1 MMGKNISFI
10 IAVLLA
16 FGIGSCRDPFEP
28 EVTNADIALLVV
40 EGYIETNGEEST
52 IYLSRTNPIRSDSV
66 ALPVIDAS
74 VFLVSGTGEQWSFS
88 ETDSGTYSF
97 TGFFNTDNTYQLG
110 INLPNGKQYLSDP
123 MKPIVTPEI
132 NELNFLSDEAGVEI
146 FISTKGNDDAQFFL
160 WDYEE
165 HWIFRPGVISFLK
178 FENGEVSKRGPDERI
193 DLCWNTNL
201 FPKIIL
207 QNSARFAD
215 NTIIQRELVRIP
227 KESEKLTQRYS
238 IKVRQRAIDQ
248 ATYDFWEIL
257 RKNSDDIGGIFSP
270 LPSLIGGNIKAVNSG
285 DEDAIGY
292 VSMGQSAS
300 KRIYIDNAD
309 VAPWKVFIPEYEFC
323 FVFGDTIPPNEA
335 GTAFNNID
343 RVPARE
349 IFDGLFFLGYQA
361 STKKCTDCTLRGT
374 NVAPDFWED

>member
-1 MMGKNISFI
+1 MGKGISYI
-10 IAVLLA
+10 VAVILA
-16 FGIGSCRDPFEP
+16 FLWGSCRDPFEP
-28 EVTNADIALLVV
+28 EVTDQDISILVV
-40 EGYIETNGEEST
+40 EGFIETNGEES
-52 IYLSRTNPIRSDSV
+52 ILYLSKTNPIRSDTS
-66 ALPVIDAS
+66 ALPVTDATIILKS
-74 VFLVSGTGEQWSFS
+74 ETGEQWAFS
-88 ETDSGTYSF
+88 ESDLGTYTY
-97 TGFFNTDNTYQLG
+97 TGFFDTDKIYQLN
-110 INLPNGKQYLSDP
+110 INLSNGKQYVSDP
-123 MKPIVTPEI
+123 MKPIISPEI
-132 NELNFLSDEAGVEI
+132 NELNFLRDEAGVEI
-146 FISTKGNDDAQFFL
+146 FISTKGNDEAQYFL

-178 FENGEVSKRGPDERI
+178 FEDGAVSKREPDERI

-207 QNSARFAD
+207 QNSARFED

-227 KESEKLTQRYS
+227 NQSEKLTQRYS

-270 LPSLIGGNIKAVNSG
+270 LPSLIGGNIKAVTLG
-285 DEDAIGY
+285 EDNAIGY

-300 KRIYIDNAD
+300 QRIYIDYAD

-323 FVFGDTIPPNEA
+323 FVFGDTIPPNRA
-335 GTAFNNID
+335 STAFNNID

-349 IFDGLFFLGYQA
+349 IFDGMFFLGYQA
-361 STKKCTDCTLRGT
+361 STKQCTDCTLRGT

>member
-1 MMGKNISFI
+1 MGKRISYVV
-10 IAVLLA
+10 AVLLL
-16 FGIGSCRDPFEP
+16 FLWGSCRDPFEP
-28 EVTNADIALLVV
+28 EVTNADISLLVV

-52 IYLSRTNPIRSDSV
+52 IYISKTNPIRSGS
-66 ALPVIDAS
+66 ATLPVIDAS
-74 VFLVSGTGEQWSFS
+74 VFLISSTGEEWSFS
-88 ETDSGTYSF
+88 ETDSGTYSY
-97 TGFFNTDNTYQLG
+97 TGFFDIQDTYQLG
-110 INLPNGKQYLSDP
+110 INLTNGKQYLSEP

-132 NELNFLSDEAGVEI
+132 NELNFLRDEAGVEI
-146 FISTKGNDDAQFFL
+146 FISTKGTDEAQYFL

-178 FENGEVSKRGPDERI
+178 FENGAVSKREPDERI
-193 DLCWNTNL
+193 DLCWSSNI

-227 KESEKLTQRYS
+227 NESEKLTQRYS

-270 LPSLIGGNIKAVNSG
+270 LPSLIGGNIKAISPETDN
-285 DEDAIGY
+285 AIGY
-292 VSMGQSAS
+292 VSIGQSAS
-300 KRIYIDNAD
+300 QRIYIDYED
-309 VAPWKVFIPEYEFC
+309 VQPWRIFIPEYEFC
-323 FVFGDTIPPNEA
+323 FVLADTIPPNEA
-335 GTAFNNID
+335 VTAFNNID

-349 IFDGLFFLGYQA
+349 VFDGMFFLGYRA
-361 STKKCTDCTLRGT
+361 ATKKCTDCTLRGT
-374 NVAPDFWED
+374 NRAPGFWED

>member
-1 MMGKNISFI
+1 MGKGISYI
-10 IAVLLA
+10 VAVILA
-16 FGIGSCRDPFEP
+16 FLWGSCRDPFEP
-28 EVTNADIALLVV
+28 EVTDQDISILVV
-40 EGYIETNGEEST
+40 EGFIETNGEES
-52 IYLSRTNPIRSDSV
+52 ILYLSKTNPIRSDTS
-66 ALPVIDAS
+66 ALPVTDATIILKS
-74 VFLVSGTGEQWSFS
+74 ETGEQWAFS
-88 ETDSGTYSF
+88 ESDLGTYTY
-97 TGFFNTDNTYQLG
+97 TGFFDTDKTYQLN
-110 INLPNGKQYLSDP
+110 INLSNGKQYVSDP
-123 MKPIVTPEI
+123 MKPIISPEI
-132 NELNFLSDEAGVEI
+132 NELNFLRDEAGVEI
-146 FISTKGNDDAQFFL
+146 FISTKGNDEAQYFL

-178 FENGEVSKRGPDERI
+178 FEDGAVSKREPDERI

-207 QNSARFAD
+207 QNSARFED

-227 KESEKLTQRYS
+227 NQSEKLTQRYS

-270 LPSLIGGNIKAVNSG
+270 LPSLIGGNIKSVTLG
-285 DEDAIGY
+285 EDNAIGY

-300 KRIYIDNAD
+300 QRIYIDYAD

-323 FVFGDTIPPNEA
+323 FVFGDTIPPNRA
-335 GTAFNNID
+335 STAFNNID

-349 IFDGLFFLGYQA
+349 IFDGMFFLGYQA
-361 STKKCTDCTLRGT
+361 STKQCTDCTLRGT

>member
-1 MMGKNISFI
+1 MGKRISYI
-10 IAVLLA
+10 IAILLA
-16 FGIGSCRDPFEP
+16 LGIESCRDPFEP
-28 EVTNADIALLVV
+28 EVTNEDIAILVV
-40 EGYIETNGEEST
+40 EGYIETNGEESK
-52 IYLSRTNPIRSDSV
+52 IFLSRTNPIRSESTS
-66 ALPVIDAS
+66 LPVKDAD
-74 VFLVSGTGEQWSFS
+74 VFLIAESGEEWAFDES
-88 ETDSGTYSF
+88 DIGTYTF
-97 TGFFNTDNTYQLG
+97 TGFFDTNITYQLG
-110 INLPNGKQYLSDP
+110 IDLPNGKQYLSDP
-123 MKPIVTPEI
+123 MRPIISPPMDD
-132 NELNFLSDEAGVEI
+132 LNFLRDEAGVEI
-146 FISTKGNDDAQFFL
+146 FVSTKGNDEAQYFL

-178 FENGEVSKRGPDERI
+178 FEGGQVVRRGPDERI

-207 QNSARFAD
+207 QNAARFED

-227 KESEKLTQRYS
+227 NESEKLSQRYS

-270 LPSLIGGNIKAVNSG
+270 LPSLIGGNIKAVSP
-285 DEDAIGY
+285 EDNHAIGY

-300 KRIYIDNAD
+300 KRIYINYAD

-323 FVFGDTIPPNEA
+323 FVFGDTIPPSEA

-343 RVPARE
+343 RVPARVLE
-349 IFDGLFFLGYQA
+349 DGLTFYGYLA

-374 NVAPDFWED
+374 RIAPDFWED

>member
-1 MMGKNISFI
+1 MGNRVSYVV
-10 IAVLLA
+10 AVLLL
-16 FGIGSCRDPFEP
+16 FLWGSCRDPFEP
-28 EVTNADIALLVV
+28 EVTNADIAILVV

-66 ALPVIDAS
+66 AQPVIDAS
-74 VFLVSGTGEQWSFS
+74 VFLISSTGESWSFS
-88 ETDSGTYSF
+88 ETDSGTYSYS
-97 TGFFNTDNTYQLG
+97 GFFDTDDTYQLG

-123 MKPIVTPEI
+123 IKPIVTPEI
-132 NELNFLSDEAGVEI
+132 NELNFLRDEAGVEI
-146 FISTKGNDDAQFFL
+146 FISTKGTDEAQYFL

-178 FENGEVSKRGPDERI
+178 FEGGQVVRREPDERI
-193 DLCWNTNL
+193 DLCWNSNI

-207 QNSARFAD
+207 QNSARFED

-227 KESEKLTQRYS
+227 NESEKLTQRYS

-270 LPSLIGGNIKAVNSG
+270 LPSLIGGNIKAVNPG

-300 KRIYIDNAD
+300 QRIYIDYED
-309 VAPWKVFIPEYEFC
+309 VQPWRVFIPEYEFC
-323 FVFGDTIPPNEA
+323 FVLPDTIPPNEA
-335 GTAFNNID
+335 VTAFNNID

-349 IFDGLFFLGYQA
+349 VFDGMFFLGYRA
-361 STKKCTDCTLRGT
+361 STKQCTDCTLRG
-374 NVAPDFWED
+374 NNKAPDFWED

>member
-1 MMGKNISFI
+1 MGKGITYV
-10 IAVLLA
+10 IAVLLL
-16 FGIGSCRDPFEP
+16 FLWGSCRDPFEP

-52 IYLSRTNPIRSDSV
+52 IYLSRTNPIRSDS
-66 ALPVIDAS
+66 AGLPVIGAS
-74 VFLVSGTGEQWSFS
+74 VYLVSDTGEEWSFS
-88 ETDSGTYSF
+88 ETDSGIYSYS
-97 TGFFNTDNTYQLG
+97 GFFETDGTYQLG
-110 INLPNGKQYLSDP
+110 ITLPNGKQYHSDP

-132 NELNFLSDEAGVEI
+132 KELNFLRDEAGVEI
-146 FISTKGNDDAQFFL
+146 FISTKGTDVAQYFL
-160 WDYEE
+160 WDYVE

-178 FENGEVSKRGPDERI
+178 FENGKVSKRGPDERI
-193 DLCWNTNL
+193 DRCWLSNI

-227 KESEKLTQRYS
+227 NGSEKLTQRYS

-270 LPSLIGGNIKAVNSG
+270 LPSLISGNIKAVSSG
-285 DEDAIGY
+285 DVNAIGY
-292 VSMGQSAS
+292 VSMGQSAGQ
-300 KRIYIDNAD
+300 RIYIGYTD
-309 VAPWKVFIPEYEFC
+309 VQPWRVFIPEYEFC
-323 FVFGDTIPPNEA
+323 FVLPDTIPPEEA

-343 RVPARE
+343 LVPARE
-349 IFDGLFFLGYQA
+349 IFDGMFFLGYKA
-361 STKKCTDCTLRGT
+361 STKQCTDCTLRGT
-374 NVAPDFWED
+374 KIAPDFWED

>member
-1 MMGKNISFI
+1 MRKRISYI
-10 IAVLLA
+10 IAILLA
-16 FGIGSCRDPFEP
+16 LAIGSCRDPFEP
-28 EVTNADIALLVV
+28 EVTNEDIAILVV
-40 EGYIETNGEEST
+40 EGYIETNGEESK
-52 IYLSRTNPIRSDSV
+52 IFLSRTNPIRSEFT
-66 ALPVIDAS
+66 AQPVTDAD
-74 VFLVSGTGEQWSFS
+74 VFLIAESGEEWAFDESDTGAY
-88 ETDSGTYSF
+88 TF
-97 TGFFNTDNTYQLG
+97 TGFFDTNITYQLG
-110 INLPNGKQYLSDP
+110 IDLPNGKKYLSDP
-123 MKPIVTPEI
+123 MRPIISPPMD
-132 NELNFLSDEAGVEI
+132 ELNFLRDEAGVEI
-146 FISTKGNDDAQFFL
+146 FVSTKGNDEAQYFL
-160 WDYEE
+160 WDYDE

-178 FENGEVSKRGPDERI
+178 FEGGQVSKRDPDERI

-207 QNSARFAD
+207 QNAARFED

-227 KESEKLTQRYS
+227 NESEKLSQRYS

-270 LPSLIGGNIKAVNSG
+270 LPSLIGGNIKAVSPATDN
-285 DEDAIGY
+285 AIGY

-300 KRIYIDNAD
+300 QRIYINNAD

-323 FVFGDTIPPNEA
+323 FVLGDTIPPNEA

-349 IFDGLFFLGYQA
+349 IFDGMFFLGYQA

-374 NVAPDFWED
+374 NIAPDFWED

>member
-1 MMGKNISFI
+1 MGKIISYI

-16 FGIGSCRDPFEP
+16 LGIESCRDPFEP
-28 EVTNADIALLVV
+28 EVTNVDIGILVV
-40 EGYIETNGEEST
+40 EGYIETNGEQSKVF
-52 IYLSRTNPIRSDSV
+52 LSRTNPIRSEFT
-66 ALPVIDAS
+66 AQPVTDAN
-74 VFLVSGTGEQWSFS
+74 VFLIAESGEEWVFDEPDTGAY
-88 ETDSGTYSF
+88 TF
-97 TGFFNTDNTYQLG
+97 TGFFDTNITYQLG
-110 INLPNGKQYLSDP
+110 IDLPNGKQYLSDP
-123 MKPIVTPEI
+123 MKPIISPPMD
-132 NELNFLSDEAGVEI
+132 ELNFLRDEAGVEI
-146 FISTKGNDDAQFFL
+146 FVSTKGNDEAQYFL

-178 FENGEVSKRGPDERI
+178 FEGGQVVKRGPDERI

-207 QNSARFAD
+207 QNAARFED

-227 KESEKLTQRYS
+227 NESEKLSQRYS

-270 LPSLIGGNIKAVNSG
+270 LPSLIGGNIKAISPGTDN
-285 DEDAIGY
+285 AIGY

-300 KRIYIDNAD
+300 QRIYINNAD
-309 VAPWKVFIPEYEFC
+309 VAPWKVFIPEYKFC
-323 FVFGDTIPPNEA
+323 FVLGDTIPPNEA
-335 GTAFNNID
+335 STAFNNID

-349 IFDGLFFLGYQA
+349 VFEGMFFLGYQA

>member
-1 MMGKNISFI
+1 MGKGISYI
-10 IAVLLA
+10 VAVILA
-16 FGIGSCRDPFEP
+16 FLWGSCRDPFEP
-28 EVTNADIALLVV
+28 EVTDQDISILVV
-40 EGYIETNGEEST
+40 EGFIETNGEES
-52 IYLSRTNPIRSDSV
+52 ILYLSKTNPIRSDTS
-66 ALPVIDAS
+66 ALPVTDATIILKS
-74 VFLVSGTGEQWSFS
+74 ETGEQWAFS
-88 ETDSGTYSF
+88 ESDLGTYTY
-97 TGFFNTDNTYQLG
+97 TGFFDTDKTYQLN
-110 INLPNGKQYLSDP
+110 INLSNGKQYVSDP
-123 MKPIVTPEI
+123 MKPIISPEI
-132 NELNFLSDEAGVEI
+132 NELNFLRDEAGVEI
-146 FISTKGNDDAQFFL
+146 FISTKGNDEAQYFL

-178 FENGEVSKRGPDERI
+178 FEDGAVSKREPDERI

-207 QNSARFAD
+207 QNSARFED

-227 KESEKLTQRYS
+227 NQSEKLTQRYS

-270 LPSLIGGNIKAVNSG
+270 LPSLIGGNIKAVTLG
-285 DEDAIGY
+285 EDNAIGY

-300 KRIYIDNAD
+300 QRIYIDYAD

-323 FVFGDTIPPNEA
+323 FVFGDTIPPNRA
-335 GTAFNNID
+335 STAFNNID

-349 IFDGLFFLGYQA
+349 IFDGMFFLGYQA
-361 STKKCTDCTLRGT
+361 STKQCTDCTLRGT